1 MLMMMMMMMQ
11 FGITRR
17 VSPRNMY
24 YMGMQMPPEEGAL
37 LGMSGRL
44 KSIVKH
50 RILGVG

>member
-1 MLMMMMMMMQ
+1 
-11 FGITRR
+11 
-17 VSPRNMY
+17 MY